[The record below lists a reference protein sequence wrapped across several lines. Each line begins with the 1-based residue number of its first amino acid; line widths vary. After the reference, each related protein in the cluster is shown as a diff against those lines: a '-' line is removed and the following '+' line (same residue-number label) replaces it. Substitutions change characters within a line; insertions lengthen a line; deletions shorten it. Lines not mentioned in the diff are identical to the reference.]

1 VSTQVP
7 DGGGPKITAEDDY
20 PRYRWVIIAQLMMQ
34 QEVGVM
40 MFSSLGVL
48 LPRDIA
54 EAMDVQEGS
63 EVRLTLVGRQV
74 VVEPADDTLDDG
86 AFRRALATVLRR
98 HRATFELLAA
108 YDRGDWS
115 PPRE

>member
-1 VSTQVP
+1 MAVRRRVRRI
-7 DGGGPKITAEDDY
+7 GG
-20 PRYRWVIIAQLMMQ
+20 
-34 QEVGVM
+34 
-40 MFSSLGVL
+40 SLGVL

-54 EAMDVQEGS
+54 EAMDVKEGS

-98 HRATFELLAA
+98 HRTTFELLAA

-115 PPRE
+115 PPRK

>member
-1 VSTQVP
+1 MRVILHDVTVRRRIKRI
-7 DGGGPKITAEDDY
+7 GG
-20 PRYRWVIIAQLMMQ
+20 
-34 QEVGVM
+34 
-40 MFSSLGVL
+40 SLGVL

-54 EAMDVQEGS
+54 EAMSVAEGS

-86 AFRRALATVLRR
+86 AFRRALAAVLRR
-98 HRATFELLAA
+98 HRRTFELLAA

-115 PPRE
+115 LPRR